1 MADGEK
7 QVMVSQRKSHLS
19 DSNTS
24 LKSPMNTINKP
35 YALNIQKS
43 LLKKLEATKKSLIEF
58 SMTGGGLTAQ
68 ADAASFELLKE
79 ATLQYYKLYTPD
91 ELECK
96 ITMSKDTAGNC
107 VQITILKSV
116 FLENKGFLHSKFVPD
131 KMQLLD

>member
-1 MADGEK
+1 MADAEK
-7 QVMVSQRKSHLS
+7 QVMLRQRKSHRS

-35 YALNIQKS
+35 YALNIQKKKS
-43 LLKKLEATKKSLIEF
+43 VLKKLEAAKKSLIEF

-68 ADAASFELLKE
+68 ADAASFKLLKE

-107 VQITILKSV
+107 VQITFYKKCVS
-116 FLENKGFLHSKFVPD
+116 
-131 KMQLLD
+131 